1 MALGLCNDSNT
12 MDYEIPIMD
21 GVKSKRYILR
31 LGFVFQEDFDSFIRC
46 GANTVLTK
54 PLSMASFEYF
64 L

>member
-1 MALGLCNDSNT
+1 
-12 MDYEIPIMD
+12 MDYEMPIMD
-21 GVKSKRYILR
+21 AVKSKRYILR
-31 LGFVFQEDFDSFIRC
+31 LGFVSYVTGNAFQEDFDSFIRC